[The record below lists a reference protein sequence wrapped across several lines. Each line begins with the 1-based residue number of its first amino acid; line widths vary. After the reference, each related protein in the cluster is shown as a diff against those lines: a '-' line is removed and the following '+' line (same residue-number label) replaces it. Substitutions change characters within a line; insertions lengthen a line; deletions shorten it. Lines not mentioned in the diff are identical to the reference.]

1 MFAPNTYRPTHSG
14 PFLATGET
22 MRRARND
29 AQAAGDAQSVSR
41 GFMPMR
47 RGVAAGSLSDSLRSN
62 MMADS
67 QAMQAQAQSMQG
79 YNQMAQD
86 NATANLQYQTN
97 LAREMGGL
105 RDLLFSKES
114 VDYSKQAAAQDRD
127 ASRAAFGDEMA
138 AASAQQ
144 RMATESAQR
153 RLYSNLLIG
162 LLGGVG
168 LGQSLRGKPKA
179 PPPVGG

>member
-86 NATANLQYQTN
+86 NAMANLQYQTN

-114 VDYSKQAAAQDRD
+114 VDYGKQAAARDRD

-138 AASAQQ
+138 AAGAQQ
-144 RMATESAQR
+144 RMAVDAAQR
-153 RLYSNLLIG
+153 RLYGSVLTG
-162 LLGGVG
+162 LLGSAG
-168 LGQSLRGKPKA
+168 LGSSLYNRGY
-179 PPPVGG
+179 G